1 MVVFMTIVGFAAGSL
16 PLSLWLGRLALGVD
30 IREYGPDRN
39 PGAGNVWRAGGPA
52 LGVAAAALDIAKA
65 AVPIAVA
72 RLVLGVSGWALLPV
86 ALAPILGHDF
96 SPLLRFRGGKGV
108 AATFGA
114 WLALAGPLA
123 MLALA
128 VCFGRLLRPALPRR
142 LDRPRRGD
150 AVLGAARGDWRRARH
165 GRDRDRL
172 PRSPDLHEPSRAARG
187 AAPTAPQP
195 LSAQRPLRP
204 EL

>member
-1 MVVFMTIVGFAAGSL
+1 MVVLMTLIGFAAGSL

-30 IREYGPDRN
+30 IRECGPDRN

-52 LGVAAAALDIAKA
+52 LGIAAAVLDIAKA

-72 RLVLGVSGWALLPV
+72 RLALGVSSWALLPV
-86 ALAPILGHDF
+86 ALAPIVGHDF

-123 MLALA
+123 MLTLA
-128 VCFGRLLRPALPRR
+128 VCFAVFFALRFPDAWTDLAGVTLFSALLVTVGAETVMIAI
-142 LDRPRRGD
+142 GV
-150 AVLGAARGDWRRARH
+150 ACLGLLTFTNRAE
-165 GRDRDRL
+165 
-172 PRSPDLHEPSRAARG
+172 LHEAPRPQLRSR
-187 AAPTAPQP
+187 
-195 LSAQRPLRP
+195 
-204 EL
+204 